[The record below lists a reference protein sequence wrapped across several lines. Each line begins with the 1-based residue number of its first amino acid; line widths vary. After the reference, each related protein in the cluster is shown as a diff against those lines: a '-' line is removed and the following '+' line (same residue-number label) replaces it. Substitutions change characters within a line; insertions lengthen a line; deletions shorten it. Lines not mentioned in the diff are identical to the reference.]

1 MAVKKKGLG
10 AKGLGINALIN
21 TEMEDMKASKPAKK
35 KTEEAVLEL
44 DLDMI
49 EPNRKQPRKYF
60 DEQGLQEL
68 SDSIAEHGIIQPLT
82 VREISGGYY
91 LIIAGERRWRAARM
105 AGLTEVPVTIREMS
119 DEEASIFA
127 LIENLQREDLNP
139 VEEAEGLKSLIE
151 SYGFTQE
158 EAADKVGKSR
168 TAVTN
173 TLRLLKLPSSVRN
186 LLSDGKIT
194 AGHARALLGLDE
206 EKEMLRIAEATVA
219 QELSV
224 RQVEKMV
231 KYANQ
236 GEKAKPKKRDK
247 KRDKYYDEVEIALT
261 NVLGRKVKIY
271 LSPSGHKG
279 TLEFEFFGK
288 EDLTKLAKELDK

>member
-1 MAVKKKGLG
+1 MAKKG
-10 AKGLGINALIN
+10 GLGRGMDSLFLDNSAENENSGATLSIN
-21 TEMEDMKASKPAKK
+21 E
-35 KTEEAVLEL
+35 
-44 DLDMI
+44 I
-49 EPNRKQPRKYF
+49 EPNRSQPRKIF
-60 DEQGLQEL
+60 NEKGLEELAKSIEQN
-68 SDSIAEHGIIQPLT
+68 GIIQPIL
-82 VREISGGYY
+82 VRPMTDGSYQ
-91 LIIAGERRWRAARM
+91 LIAGERRWRAARM
-105 AGLTEVPVTIREMS
+105 AGLTEVPVTIREMT

-173 TLRLLKLPSSVRN
+173 TLRLLKLPSPVLN
-186 LLSDGKIT
+186 LLSNGKLS
-194 AGHARALLGLDE
+194 AGHARALLGLDD
-206 EKEMLRIAEATVA
+206 EKEMLKIAETAIA

-236 GEKAKPKKRDK
+236 GEKTKPKKRDK

-261 NVLGRKVKIY
+261 NTLGRKVKVY
-271 LSPSGHKG
+271 LSSSGNKG

-288 EDLTKLAKELDK
+288 EDLTKLAKEFDK

>member
-1 MAVKKKGLG
+1 MAKKG
-10 AKGLGINALIN
+10 GLGRGMDALFLDNSATENENSATMLSIN
-21 TEMEDMKASKPAKK
+21 D
-35 KTEEAVLEL
+35 
-44 DLDMI
+44 I
-49 EPNRKQPRKYF
+49 EPNRNQPRKNF
-60 DEQGLQEL
+60 SEKGLEELAKSIEQN
-68 SDSIAEHGIIQPLT
+68 GIIQPIL
-82 VREISGGYY
+82 VRPMSDGSYQ
-91 LIIAGERRWRAARM
+91 LIAGERRYRAARM
-105 AGLTEVPVTIREMS
+105 AGLHEVPVTIREMT
-119 DEEASIFA
+119 DEEASVFA

-173 TLRLLKLPSSVRN
+173 TLRLLKLPSPVLT
-186 LLSDGKIT
+186 LLGDGKIT
-194 AGHARALLGLDE
+194 SGHARALLGLDE
-206 EKEMLRIAEATVA
+206 EKEMLRIADVVVA

-247 KRDKYYDEVEIALT
+247 KRDRYYDEVEIALT
-261 NVLGRKVKIY
+261 NLLGRRVKIY
-271 LSPSGHKG
+271 LSNTGNKG
-279 TLEFEFFGK
+279 TLEFEFYGK
-288 EDLTKLAKELDK
+288 EDLTKLAKDLDK

>member
-1 MAVKKKGLG
+1 MAKKG
-10 AKGLGINALIN
+10 GLGRGMDALFLDNSATGNENGSTMLNIN
-21 TEMEDMKASKPAKK
+21 E
-35 KTEEAVLEL
+35 V
-44 DLDMI
+44 
-49 EPNRKQPRKYF
+49 EPNRNQPRKIF
-60 DEQGLQEL
+60 NESGLEELAKSIEQN
-68 SDSIAEHGIIQPLT
+68 GIIQPIL
-82 VREISGGYY
+82 VRPMTDGSYQ
-91 LIIAGERRWRAARM
+91 LIAGERRWRAARM

-173 TLRLLKLPSSVRN
+173 TLRLLKLPSPVRE
-186 LLSDGKIT
+186 LLSNGKIT
-194 AGHARALLGLDE
+194 AGHARALLGLDD
-206 EKEMLRIAEATVA
+206 EKEMLKIAETTVA
-219 QELSV
+219 QDLSV

-231 KYANQ
+231 KYALQ
-236 GEKAKPKKRDK
+236 GEKPKPKKRDK
-247 KRDKYYDEVEIALT
+247 KRDQYYDEVEIALT
-261 NVLGRKVKIY
+261 NTLGRKVKIY
-271 LSPSGHKG
+271 LSSTGHKG

-288 EDLTKLAKELDK
+288 EDLTKLAKEFEK

>member
-1 MAVKKKGLG
+1 MAKKG
-10 AKGLGINALIN
+10 GLGRGMDALFLDNSAMENENSTTMLNIN
-21 TEMEDMKASKPAKK
+21 E
-35 KTEEAVLEL
+35 V
-44 DLDMI
+44 
-49 EPNRKQPRKYF
+49 EPNRNQPRKNF
-60 DEQGLQEL
+60 NQKALEELAKSIEQN
-68 SDSIAEHGIIQPLT
+68 GIIQPIL
-82 VREISGGYY
+82 VRPMSDGSYQ
-91 LIIAGERRWRAARM
+91 LIAGERRWRAARM
-105 AGLTEVPVTIREMS
+105 AGLHEVPVTIREMT
-119 DEEASIFA
+119 DEEASVFA

-158 EAADKVGKSR
+158 EAADRVGKSR

-173 TLRLLKLPSSVRN
+173 TLRLLKLPSPV
-186 LLSDGKIT
+186 LQMLGDGKIT

-206 EKEMLRIAEATVA
+206 EKEMLRIAETTVA

-247 KRDKYYDEVEIALT
+247 KRDKFYDEVEIALT
-261 NVLGRKVKIY
+261 NVLGRKVKVY
-271 LSPSGHKG
+271 LSSTGHKG

-288 EDLTKLAKELDK
+288 EDLTKLAKDLDK

>member
-1 MAVKKKGLG
+1 MAKKGGLG
-10 AKGLGINALIN
+10 RGMDALFLDNSATENENSATMLGIN
-21 TEMEDMKASKPAKK
+21 D
-35 KTEEAVLEL
+35 
-44 DLDMI
+44 I
-49 EPNRKQPRKYF
+49 EPNRNQPRKNF
-60 DEQGLQEL
+60 NEKALEELAKSIEQN
-68 SDSIAEHGIIQPLT
+68 GIIQPIL
-82 VREISGGYY
+82 VRPMSDGSYQ
-91 LIIAGERRWRAARM
+91 LIAGERRWRAARM
-105 AGLTEVPVTIREMS
+105 AGLHEVPVTIREMT
-119 DEEASIFA
+119 DEEASVFA

-139 VEEAEGLKSLIE
+139 VEEAQGLKSLIE
-151 SYGFTQE
+151 TYGFTQE
-158 EAADKVGKSR
+158 NVADRVGKSR

-173 TLRLLKLPSSVRN
+173 TLRLLKLPSPV
-186 LLSDGKIT
+186 LEMLGVGKIT
-194 AGHARALLGLDE
+194 AGHARALLGLDD
-206 EKEMLRIAEATVA
+206 EKEMLRIAETTVS

-236 GEKAKPKKRDK
+236 GEKPKPNKRDK

-288 EDLTKLAKELDK
+288 EDLTKLAKEFDK

>member
-1 MAVKKKGLG
+1 MAKKG
-10 AKGLGINALIN
+10 GLGRGMDALFLDNSATGNENGSTMLNIN
-21 TEMEDMKASKPAKK
+21 E
-35 KTEEAVLEL
+35 V
-44 DLDMI
+44 
-49 EPNRKQPRKYF
+49 EPNRDQPRKIF
-60 DEQGLQEL
+60 NQSALEELAKSIEQN
-68 SDSIAEHGIIQPLT
+68 GIIQPIL
-82 VREISGGYY
+82 VRPMADGSYQ
-91 LIIAGERRWRAARM
+91 LIAGERRWRAARM

-173 TLRLLKLPSSVRN
+173 TLRLLKLPPSVRN
-186 LLSDGKIT
+186 LLSDGKIS

-206 EKEMLRIAEATVA
+206 EKEMLKIAETTVA
-219 QELSV
+219 QDLSV

-231 KYANQ
+231 KYALQ
-236 GEKAKPKKRDK
+236 GEKPKPKKRDK
-247 KRDKYYDEVEIALT
+247 KRDQYYDEVEIALT
-261 NVLGRKVKIY
+261 NTLGRKVKVY
-271 LSPSGHKG
+271 LSPSGNKG

-288 EDLTKLAKELDK
+288 EDLTKLAKEFDK

>member
-1 MAVKKKGLG
+1 MAKKSGLG
-10 AKGLGINALIN
+10 RGMDALFLDNSGAENGNNGTVLNIN
-21 TEMEDMKASKPAKK
+21 E
-35 KTEEAVLEL
+35 
-44 DLDMI
+44 I
-49 EPNRKQPRKYF
+49 EPNRNQPRKIF
-60 DEQGLQEL
+60 NEIGLEELAKSIEQN
-68 SDSIAEHGIIQPLT
+68 GIIQPIL
-82 VREISGGYY
+82 VRPMSDGSYQ
-91 LIIAGERRWRAARM
+91 LIAGERRWRAARM
-105 AGLTEVPVTIREMS
+105 AGLHEVPVTIREMS
-119 DEEASIFA
+119 DEEASVFS
-127 LIENLQREDLNP
+127 LIENLQREDLSP

-158 EAADKVGKSR
+158 EAADRVGKSR

-173 TLRLLKLPSSVRN
+173 TLRLLKLPSPVLG

-194 AGHARALLGLDE
+194 AGHARALLGLDDG
-206 EKEMLRIAEATVA
+206 KEMLRIAEAAIA

-231 KYANQ
+231 KYASQ
-236 GEKAKPKKRDK
+236 GEKPKVKKRDK

-261 NVLGRKVKIY
+261 NMLGRKVKVY

-288 EDLTKLAKELDK
+288 EDLTKLAKDLDK

>member
-1 MAVKKKGLG
+1 MAKKG
-10 AKGLGINALIN
+10 GLGRGMDALFLENSATENENSTMMLSIN
-21 TEMEDMKASKPAKK
+21 D
-35 KTEEAVLEL
+35 V
-44 DLDMI
+44 
-49 EPNRKQPRKYF
+49 EPNRNQPRKNF
-60 DEQGLQEL
+60 NQKALEELAKSIEQN
-68 SDSIAEHGIIQPLT
+68 GIIQPIL
-82 VREISGGYY
+82 VRPMSDGSYQ
-91 LIIAGERRWRAARM
+91 LIAGERRWRAARM
-105 AGLTEVPVTIREMS
+105 AGLHEVPVTIREMT
-119 DEEASIFA
+119 DEEASVFA

-151 SYGFTQE
+151 TYGFTQE

-173 TLRLLKLPSSVRN
+173 TLRLLKLPSPV
-186 LLSDGKIT
+186 LQMLGDGKIS

-271 LSPSGHKG
+271 LSPNGNKG

>member
-1 MAVKKKGLG
+1 M
-10 AKGLGINALIN
+10 
-21 TEMEDMKASKPAKK
+21 
-35 KTEEAVLEL
+35 
-44 DLDMI
+44 
-49 EPNRKQPRKYF
+49 
-60 DEQGLQEL
+60 
-68 SDSIAEHGIIQPLT
+68 SDGSYQL
-82 VREISGGYY
+82 
-91 LIIAGERRWRAARM
+91 IAGERRWRAARM
-105 AGLTEVPVTIREMS
+105 AGLHEVPVTIREMT
-119 DEEASIFA
+119 DDEASVFA

-158 EAADKVGKSR
+158 EAADRVGKSR

-173 TLRLLKLPSSVRN
+173 TLRLLKLPSPV
-186 LLSDGKIT
+186 LQMLGDGKIT

-206 EKEMLRIAEATVA
+206 EKEMLRIAETTVA

>member
-1 MAVKKKGLG
+1 MAKKG
-10 AKGLGINALIN
+10 GLGRGMDALFLDNSATGNENGSTMLSIN
-21 TEMEDMKASKPAKK
+21 E
-35 KTEEAVLEL
+35 V
-44 DLDMI
+44 
-49 EPNRKQPRKYF
+49 EPNRNQPRKIF
-60 DEQGLQEL
+60 NESGLEELAKSIEQN
-68 SDSIAEHGIIQPLT
+68 GIIQPIL
-82 VREISGGYY
+82 VRPMTDGSYQ
-91 LIIAGERRWRAARM
+91 LIAGERRWRAARM

-173 TLRLLKLPSSVRN
+173 TLRLLKLPSPVRN
-186 LLSDGKIT
+186 LLGDGKIT
-194 AGHARALLGLDE
+194 AGHARALLGLDD
-206 EKEMLRIAEATVA
+206 EKEMLRIAQATVA

-231 KYANQ
+231 KYAAQ
-236 GEKAKPKKRDK
+236 GEKPKPNKRDK
-247 KRDKYYDEVEIALT
+247 KRDKFYDEVEIALT
-261 NVLGRKVKIY
+261 NVLGRKVKVY
-271 LSPSGHKG
+271 LSNTGHKG

-288 EDLTKLAKELDK
+288 EDLTKLAKDIYKE

>member
-1 MAVKKKGLG
+1 MDALFLDNSATSNETGSTMLN
-10 AKGLGINALIN
+10 IN
-21 TEMEDMKASKPAKK
+21 E
-35 KTEEAVLEL
+35 V
-44 DLDMI
+44 
-49 EPNRKQPRKYF
+49 EPNRDQPRKNF
-60 DEQGLQEL
+60 NENALEELAKSIEQN
-68 SDSIAEHGIIQPLT
+68 GIIQPIL
-82 VREISGGYY
+82 VRPMADGSYQ
-91 LIIAGERRWRAARM
+91 LIAGERRWRAARM

-173 TLRLLKLPSSVRN
+173 TLRLLKLPSPVRN

-194 AGHARALLGLDE
+194 AGHARALLGLDD
-206 EKEMLRIAEATVA
+206 EKEMLKIAETVVS
-219 QELSV
+219 QDLSV

-231 KYANQ
+231 KYALQ
-236 GEKAKPKKRDK
+236 GEKPKPKKRDK
-247 KRDKYYDEVEIALT
+247 KRDQYYDEVEIALT
-261 NVLGRKVKIY
+261 NTLGRKVKIY
-271 LSPSGHKG
+271 LSSTGYKG

-288 EDLTKLAKELDK
+288 EDLTKLAKEFDK

>member
-1 MAVKKKGLG
+1 MAKKG
-10 AKGLGINALIN
+10 GLGRGMDALFLDNSAMENENSTTMLNIN
-21 TEMEDMKASKPAKK
+21 E
-35 KTEEAVLEL
+35 V
-44 DLDMI
+44 
-49 EPNRKQPRKYF
+49 EPNRNQPRKNF
-60 DEQGLQEL
+60 NQKALEELAKSIEQN
-68 SDSIAEHGIIQPLT
+68 GIIQPIL
-82 VREISGGYY
+82 VRPMSDGSYQ
-91 LIIAGERRWRAARM
+91 LIAGERRWRAARM
-105 AGLTEVPVTIREMS
+105 AGLHEVPVTIREMT
-119 DEEASIFA
+119 DVEASVFA

-151 SYGFTQE
+151 SYEFTQE
-158 EAADKVGKSR
+158 EAADRVGKSR

-173 TLRLLKLPSSVRN
+173 TLRLLKLPSPV
-186 LLSDGKIT
+186 LQMLGDGKIT

-206 EKEMLRIAEATVA
+206 EKEMLRIAETTVA

>member
-1 MAVKKKGLG
+1 MAKKG
-10 AKGLGINALIN
+10 GLGRGMDALFLDNSATGNENGSTMLNIN
-21 TEMEDMKASKPAKK
+21 E
-35 KTEEAVLEL
+35 V
-44 DLDMI
+44 
-49 EPNRKQPRKYF
+49 EPNRDQPRKIF
-60 DEQGLQEL
+60 NQNALEELAKSIEQN
-68 SDSIAEHGIIQPLT
+68 GIIQPIL
-82 VREISGGYY
+82 VRPMADGSYQ
-91 LIIAGERRWRAARM
+91 LIAGERRWRAARM

-173 TLRLLKLPSSVRN
+173 TLRLLKLPTSVRN
-186 LLSDGKIT
+186 MLSEGKIT
-194 AGHARALLGLDE
+194 AGHARALLGLDD
-206 EKEMLRIAEATVA
+206 EKEMLKIAETTVA
-219 QELSV
+219 QDLSV

-231 KYANQ
+231 KYALQ
-236 GEKAKPKKRDK
+236 GEKPKPKKRDK
-247 KRDKYYDEVEIALT
+247 KRDQYYDEVEIALT
-261 NVLGRKVKIY
+261 NTLGRKVKVY

-288 EDLTKLAKELDK
+288 EDLTKLAKEFDK

>member
-1 MAVKKKGLG
+1 MAKKG
-10 AKGLGINALIN
+10 GLGRGMDALFLDNSATGNENGSTMLNIN
-21 TEMEDMKASKPAKK
+21 E
-35 KTEEAVLEL
+35 V
-44 DLDMI
+44 
-49 EPNRKQPRKYF
+49 EPNRDQPRKIF
-60 DEQGLQEL
+60 NQSALEELAKSIEQN
-68 SDSIAEHGIIQPLT
+68 GIIQPIL
-82 VREISGGYY
+82 VRPMADGSYQ
-91 LIIAGERRWRAARM
+91 LIAGERRWRAARM

-173 TLRLLKLPSSVRN
+173 TLRLLKLPPSVRN

-206 EKEMLRIAEATVA
+206 EKEMLKIAETTVA
-219 QELSV
+219 QDLSV

-231 KYANQ
+231 KYALQ
-236 GEKAKPKKRDK
+236 GEKPKPKKRDK
-247 KRDKYYDEVEIALT
+247 KRDQYYDEVEIALT
-261 NVLGRKVKIY
+261 NTLGRKVKVY
-271 LSPSGHKG
+271 LSPSGNKG

-288 EDLTKLAKELDK
+288 EDLTKLAKEFDK

>member
-1 MAVKKKGLG
+1 MAKKG
-10 AKGLGINALIN
+10 GLGRGMDALFLDNSATGNENGSTMLNIN
-21 TEMEDMKASKPAKK
+21 E
-35 KTEEAVLEL
+35 V
-44 DLDMI
+44 
-49 EPNRKQPRKYF
+49 EPNRDQPRKNF
-60 DEQGLQEL
+60 NQSALEELAKSIEQN
-68 SDSIAEHGIIQPLT
+68 GIIQPIL
-82 VREISGGYY
+82 VRPMADGSYQ
-91 LIIAGERRWRAARM
+91 LIAGERRWRAARM

-173 TLRLLKLPSSVRN
+173 TLRLLKLPPSVRN

-206 EKEMLRIAEATVA
+206 EKEMLKIAETTVA
-219 QELSV
+219 QDLSV

-231 KYANQ
+231 KYALQ
-236 GEKAKPKKRDK
+236 GEKPKPKKRDK
-247 KRDKYYDEVEIALT
+247 KRDQYYDEVEIALT
-261 NVLGRKVKIY
+261 NTLGRKVKVY
-271 LSPSGHKG
+271 LSPSGNKG

-288 EDLTKLAKELDK
+288 EDLTKLAKEFDK

>member
-1 MAVKKKGLG
+1 MAKKG
-10 AKGLGINALIN
+10 GLGRGMDALFLDNSATENENSATMLSIN
-21 TEMEDMKASKPAKK
+21 E
-35 KTEEAVLEL
+35 V
-44 DLDMI
+44 
-49 EPNRKQPRKYF
+49 EPNRNQPRKNF
-60 DEQGLQEL
+60 SEKGLEELAKSIEQN
-68 SDSIAEHGIIQPLT
+68 GIIQPIL
-82 VREISGGYY
+82 VRPMSDGSYQ
-91 LIIAGERRWRAARM
+91 LIAGERRWRAARM
-105 AGLTEVPVTIREMS
+105 AGLHEVPVTIREMT
-119 DEEASIFA
+119 DEEASVFA

-151 SYGFTQE
+151 TYGFTQE

-173 TLRLLKLPSSVRN
+173 TLRLLKLPSPV
-186 LLSDGKIT
+186 LQMLGDGKIS

-206 EKEMLRIAEATVA
+206 EKEMLRIAETTVA

-224 RQVEKMV
+224 RQVEKIV

-271 LSPSGHKG
+271 LSPNGNKG

>member
-1 MAVKKKGLG
+1 MAKKG
-10 AKGLGINALIN
+10 GLGRGMDALFLDNSATENENSATMLSIN
-21 TEMEDMKASKPAKK
+21 E
-35 KTEEAVLEL
+35 V
-44 DLDMI
+44 
-49 EPNRKQPRKYF
+49 EPNRNQPRKVF
-60 DEQGLQEL
+60 NEKALEELAKSIEQN
-68 SDSIAEHGIIQPLT
+68 GIIQPIL
-82 VREISGGYY
+82 VRPMSDGSYQ
-91 LIIAGERRWRAARM
+91 LIAGERRWRAARM
-105 AGLTEVPVTIREMS
+105 AGLHEVPVTIREMT
-119 DEEASIFA
+119 DEEASVFA

-151 SYGFTQE
+151 TYGFTQE

-173 TLRLLKLPSSVRN
+173 TLRLLKLPSPV
-186 LLSDGKIT
+186 LQMLGAGKIS
-194 AGHARALLGLDE
+194 AGHARALLGLDD
-206 EKEMLRIAEATVA
+206 EKEMLRIAETTVA

-271 LSPSGHKG
+271 LSPNGNKG

>member
-1 MAVKKKGLG
+1 MAKKG
-10 AKGLGINALIN
+10 GLGRGMDALFLDNSATGNENSSTMLNIN
-21 TEMEDMKASKPAKK
+21 E
-35 KTEEAVLEL
+35 V
-44 DLDMI
+44 
-49 EPNRKQPRKYF
+49 EPNRNQPRKIF
-60 DEQGLQEL
+60 NESGLEELAKSIEQN
-68 SDSIAEHGIIQPLT
+68 GIIQPIL
-82 VREISGGYY
+82 VRPMADGSYQ
-91 LIIAGERRWRAARM
+91 LIAGERRWRAARM

-173 TLRLLKLPSSVRN
+173 TLRLLKLPSLVRD
-186 LLSDGKIT
+186 LLSNGKIT
-194 AGHARALLGLDE
+194 AGHARALLGLDD
-206 EKEMLRIAEATVA
+206 EKEMLKIAETTVA
-219 QELSV
+219 QDLSV

-231 KYANQ
+231 KYALQ
-236 GEKAKPKKRDK
+236 GEKPKPKKRDK
-247 KRDKYYDEVEIALT
+247 KRDQYYDEVEIALT
-261 NVLGRKVKIY
+261 NTLGRKVKIY
-271 LSPSGHKG
+271 LSSTGHKG

-288 EDLTKLAKELDK
+288 EDLTKLAKEFDK

>member
-1 MAVKKKGLG
+1 MAKKG
-10 AKGLGINALIN
+10 GLGRGMDALFLDNSATENENSATMLSIN
-21 TEMEDMKASKPAKK
+21 E
-35 KTEEAVLEL
+35 V
-44 DLDMI
+44 
-49 EPNRKQPRKYF
+49 EPNRNQPRKNF
-60 DEQGLQEL
+60 NQKALEELAKSIEQNGIFQPILVRPM
-68 SDSIAEHGIIQPLT
+68 SDGSYQL
-82 VREISGGYY
+82 
-91 LIIAGERRWRAARM
+91 IAGERRWRAARM
-105 AGLTEVPVTIREMS
+105 AGLHEVPVTIREMT
-119 DEEASIFA
+119 DEEASVFA

-151 SYGFTQE
+151 TYGFTQE

-173 TLRLLKLPSSVRN
+173 TLRLLKLPSPV
-186 LLSDGKIT
+186 LQMLGDGKIS

-271 LSPSGHKG
+271 LSPNGNKG

>member
-1 MAVKKKGLG
+1 MAKKG
-10 AKGLGINALIN
+10 GLGRGMDALFLDNSATENENSTMVLNIN
-21 TEMEDMKASKPAKK
+21 E
-35 KTEEAVLEL
+35 V
-44 DLDMI
+44 
-49 EPNRKQPRKYF
+49 EPNRNQPRKNF
-60 DEQGLQEL
+60 NEKALEELAKSIEQN
-68 SDSIAEHGIIQPLT
+68 GIIQPIL
-82 VREISGGYY
+82 VRPMSDGSYQ
-91 LIIAGERRWRAARM
+91 LIAGERRWRAARM
-105 AGLTEVPVTIREMS
+105 AGLHEVPVTIREMT
-119 DEEASIFA
+119 DEEASVFA

-173 TLRLLKLPSSVRN
+173 TLRLLKLPSPV
-186 LLSDGKIT
+186 LQMLGDGKIS

-219 QELSV
+219 QDLSV

-261 NVLGRKVKIY
+261 NVLGRRVKIY
-271 LSPSGHKG
+271 LSPNGNKG